1 MKQGEGICGQ
11 MSKLTDR
18 QNRVMSLKSEGK
30 PNKQIAYILGIS
42 EATVQ
47 EHVASSCRKL
57 GAINQ
62 THGVRLYTEKYI
74 SSVDQKRFAK
84 TGEVDK
90 VDSEKWIS
98 KMELA
103 TKLERLG
110 LHQLLS
116 AYLLDSQN
124 SEEDS

>member
-1 MKQGEGICGQ
+1 MIE
-11 MSKLTDR
+11 LTDK

-30 PNKQIAYILGIS
+30 PNKQIAFILGIA

-57 GAINQ
+57 GAVNQ

-74 SSVDQKRFAK
+74 VGTDNESSDERG
-84 TGEVDK
+84 TIEPIL
-90 VDSEKWIS
+90 SERWIS
-98 KMELA
+98 RMELA
-103 TKLERLG
+103 TKLKHLG

-116 AYLLDSQN
+116 AYLLDTEDPEEN
-124 SEEDS
+124 S